1 MIKKK
6 IFQKKLIRI
15 IEDRFTNWE
24 QKASMIEKVIAEEE
38 NGEELFKDLI
48 VSHKKSKI
56 RKGAAS
62 ILGYMK
68 NSELPKELVS
78 RIIEENDWTVRF
90 ALSKSCVKQMRKEAV
105 DKLISA
111 YNERI
116 NSVEM
121 PLKHN
126 LKLIFAES
134 LGYMEMK
141 EAEPILTVMLRDIGK
156 NRDPESIELI
166 IQILYSLGEVGDKS
180 TVELLIHYSANNVY
194 TTEGIRNSAEHA
206 IDKIAKSLKFS
217 SKKDLLEAINKE

>member
-15 IEDRFTNWE
+15 IEDRYTNWE
-24 QKASMIEKVIAEEE
+24 QKASIIEKVIAEEE

-68 NSELPKELVS
+68 NSELPKELIS

-121 PLKHN
+121 SLKHN

>member
-15 IEDRFTNWE
+15 IEDRYTNWE
-24 QKASMIEKVIAEEE
+24 QKASIIEKVIIEEE

-48 VSHKKSKI
+48 ITHKKSKI

-68 NSELPKELVS
+68 NSELPKELIS

-105 DKLISA
+105 DKLITA

-121 PLKHN
+121 ALKHN